1 MDRKDV
7 DPMASA
13 GGAQTMPGPVEP
25 TGPAAP
31 GEPGHAPEPGGGPL
45 QRLGLARVTSTPEF
59 LVGAF
64 LLLLCLLMVIIE
76 SHFLS
81 EINLQNLGRQS
92 AVLAVLSIGL
102 LFPLLVGGIDLSLS
116 GSIAF
121 ATVVAARLV
130 DGGSSVALAFV
141 LAVGAVTAV
150 GVVNGALIGLAGLSP
165 IVVTLAAGQVLLG
178 AALLLTS
185 QGPVQPQD
193 PSYGNLASWS
203 VGPIPGLVIAALGC
217 AVLAWVLL
225 KRLTFGRYVYA
236 VGGSETAAW
245 LAGVPTAWVKVGAYT
260 ICGFFAGVAGI
271 LLSSRVGS
279 GDATLGATIM
289 FSAYAAVFIGG
300 VGFGTGRGNVSGVVL
315 GVLVLGVI
323 ANLIDL
329 KGIDTDWQNIISG
342 GLIVSA
348 IVFQAVLTRTRRA
361 ALQ

>member
-1 MDRKDV
+1 
-7 DPMASA
+7 MAGTA
-13 GGAQTMPGPVEP
+13 ERATPPVAEPVEEEAG
-25 TGPAAP
+25 T
-31 GEPGHAPEPGGGPL
+31 GGG
-45 QRLGLARVTSTPEF
+45 RLRPGQLTSTPEF

-64 LLLLCLLMVIIE
+64 LLLLCVAMTLLE
-76 SHFLS
+76 SHFLT

-121 ATVVAARLV
+121 ATVVAARLA
-130 DGGSSVALAFV
+130 DGGSSIWVAFLIAV
-141 LAVGAVTAV
+141 LAVTAV
-150 GVVNGALIGLAGLSP
+150 GVVNGVLIGLFGLSP
-165 IVVTLAAGQVLLG
+165 IVITLAAGQILLG
-178 AALLLTS
+178 AALLLS
-185 QGPVQPQD
+185 PAGPVQPQD
-193 PSYGNLASWS
+193 PAYLDLASWF
-203 VGPIPGLVIAALGC
+203 VGPIPGLVICALGC

-236 VGGSETAAW
+236 VGGNETAAW
-245 LAGVPTAWVKVGAYT
+245 LAGVPTAWVKVAAYT

-315 GVLVLGVI
+315 GVVVLGVI

-329 KGIDTDWQNIISG
+329 RGIDTDYQNIISG
-342 GLIVSA
+342 GLIVAA
-348 IVFQAVLTRTRRA
+348 IVFQAVPGRFRRRTA
-361 ALQ
+361 